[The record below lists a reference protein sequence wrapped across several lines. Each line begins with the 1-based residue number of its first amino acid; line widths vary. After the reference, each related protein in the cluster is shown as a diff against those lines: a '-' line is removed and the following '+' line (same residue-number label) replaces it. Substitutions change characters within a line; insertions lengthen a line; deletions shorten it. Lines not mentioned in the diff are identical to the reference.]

1 MFKALVLKK
10 QDDANASVSV
20 EDLNISDLPEGDVLI
35 KVSFSTLN
43 YKDALAITS
52 SSPII
57 KNYPMV
63 PGIDFAGEVEE
74 SNNDS
79 FKTGDKV
86 ILNGFGVGEK
96 HWGGMAQ
103 KARVKGSWLVKLPE
117 QISLKQAMA
126 IGTAGYTAMLC
137 VIALEKNGMHP
148 EKGEVL
154 VTGATGGVGSIA
166 ITLLNKL
173 GYQVCA
179 SSGRSEYHDYIK
191 SLGAQ
196 RIINRSELSEKGR
209 PLGKEIWAGAIDSV
223 GSHTLANICAS
234 TKYGGIIAACGLA
247 QGFDFPATVMPF
259 ILRGV
264 TLVGVDSVYHSIEGR
279 TEAWKRLTDDLNF
292 EHLEKMIKTITF
304 RDVEQTARNM
314 LENKTHGRIVLDVNS
329 Y

>member
-1 MFKALVLKK
+1 MFKALLLKK
-10 QDDANASVSV
+10 EDDKKTVVSIQDLDEA
-20 EDLNISDLPEGDVLI
+20 ILPDRDVVIDI
-35 KVSFSTLN
+35 KYSTLN

-52 SSPII
+52 ASPII
-57 KNYPMV
+57 KSFPMI
-63 PGIDFAGEVEE
+63 PGIDFSGEVAET
-74 SNNDS
+74 SNEN
-79 FKTGDKV
+79 FKIGDKV

-96 HWGGMAQ
+96 YWGGMAQ
-103 KARVKGSWLVKLPE
+103 KAKVKGSWLVKVPE
-117 QISLKQAMA
+117 QISLRQAMG

-137 VIALEKNGMHP
+137 VLALEKNGISP

-166 ITLLNKL
+166 ISLLNKL

-179 SSGRSEYHDYIK
+179 SSGRSEHYDYLY
-191 SLGAQ
+191 SLGAK

-209 PLGKEIWAGAIDSV
+209 PLGKEIWSGEIDSL

-234 TKYGGIIAACGLA
+234 TKYGGIVAACGLA
-247 QGFDFPATVMPF
+247 QGFDFPSTVMPF

-279 TEAWKRLTDDLNF
+279 KVAWNRLASDLNF
-292 EHLEKMIKTITF
+292 DHLEKMIKMITLS
-304 RDVEQTARNM
+304 DVEQVARDM

-329 Y
+329 

>member
-209 PLGKEIWAGAIDSV
+209 PLGKEIWAGAIDSL

-304 RDVEQTARNM
+304 RDIEQTARNM